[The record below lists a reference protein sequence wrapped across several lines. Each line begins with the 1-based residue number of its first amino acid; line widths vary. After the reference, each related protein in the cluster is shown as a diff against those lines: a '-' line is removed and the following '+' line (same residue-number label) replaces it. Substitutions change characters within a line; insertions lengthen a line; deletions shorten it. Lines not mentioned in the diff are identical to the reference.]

1 MKGKKNSSLGANLY
15 TVVSLFIEKWS
26 CWCHAYF
33 NARALKCHFEA
44 LSFGYFWPIMWK
56 NIGWGKVTVQQIV
69 VITAYCTR
77 LLHEKNSLNTVLGC
91 QDQTRCSFAENITKV
106 CFMFLCIV
114 LFGTQWFLSAHP
126 WRWSQLGNRNLRIKL
141 CGNDND
147 SSLNFQFD
155 PQLHP
160 WSFAVHMYYVISL
173 LTSTITLVF
182 LGCIGF
188 GLHIWSLKMWCWESS
203 LHRTK
208 KCKSYKK
215 SFLIKRIIML
225 D

>member
-1 MKGKKNSSLGANLY
+1 MDIKGRKNSFLGANLY

-33 NARALKCHFEA
+33 NARVLKCHFEA
-44 LSFGYFWPIMWK
+44 LSFGYFCPIMWK
-56 NIGWGKVTVQQIV
+56 NIGWGKVTMQQIV

-77 LLHEKNSLNTVLGC
+77 LLHEKNSLNTVLDC

-114 LFGTQWFLSAHP
+114 LFVTQRFLSAHL

-147 SSLNFQFD
+147 SSLNFHFH

-160 WSFAVHMYYVISL
+160 WSFAVHMYHVISL
-173 LTSTITLVF
+173 LTSITFFGVALV
-182 LGCIGF
+182 LAYTSEVWRCGAGKALSTGQINVN
-188 GLHIWSLKMWCWESS
+188 
-203 LHRTK
+203 
-208 KCKSYKK
+208 
-215 SFLIKRIIML
+215 LIKKKKKL
-225 D
+225 SD